1 MVAQTTMNS
10 TTIKGAPGSNGAAAR
25 ATHSATALLR
35 DVWTL
40 AELQCKLVAA
50 DFQESR
56 RRAVA
61 AVVAIVIGLTIL
73 LAGMP
78 IALIALAKLLVTAG
92 LSEPAAY
99 GCAALAALVVA
110 AGVLWF
116 GWRRLN
122 TALATFARSRDELGR
137 NLSAIQCLMSS
148 CDEPAARV

>member
-1 MVAQTTMNS
+1 MVAQTTINS
-10 TTIKGAPGSNGAAAR
+10 TTNSAPRSNGAAAR
-25 ATHSATALLR
+25 ATHSATALFR

-40 AELQCKLVAA
+40 AELQCKLMAA

-61 AVVAIVIGLTIL
+61 AVVAIVVGLAML
-73 LAGMP
+73 LAVMP

-99 GCAALAALVVA
+99 GCTALAALVVA

-116 GWRRLN
+116 GWRKLN
-122 TALATFARSRDELGR
+122 TAMATFARSRDELGR
-137 NLSAIQCLMSS
+137 NLSAIQCLVSS
-148 CDEPAARV
+148 CDEPAARI